1 MESTTDEVL
10 DNRKYFLDFL
20 AETEMT
26 AMNTTFAKRP
36 EYLATYMAPSNNPVG
51 PPWIRP
57 KYEQLDYGLAQHRW
71 KNTVTDIQSYPL
83 HNLST
88 DHFPLIMNI
97 KIKLKKIPGTQE
109 KRRNSLA
116 LNLLKKNN
124 KKNIIKN

>member
-1 MESTTDEVL
+1 MESTTDAVL

-116 LNLLKKNN
+116 LNLMKKNN